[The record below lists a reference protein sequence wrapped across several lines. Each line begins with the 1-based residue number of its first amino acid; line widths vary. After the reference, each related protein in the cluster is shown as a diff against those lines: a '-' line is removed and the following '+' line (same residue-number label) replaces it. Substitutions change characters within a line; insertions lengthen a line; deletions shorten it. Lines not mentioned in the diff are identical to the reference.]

1 VGRYV
6 KIGSKMAIEI
16 VGVVPDGKNTGLSV
30 SDNPEYYIM
39 RTHSPDDVY
48 VSGTGPVAQRTLSIL
63 LLSPIREAPLA
74 TLVRQKMATLDS
86 SLPVEIET
94 MDGRLAALDAGP
106 RFNALLMV
114 AFAGVGLFLA
124 AVGLYGTISYL
135 VAQRTQEIGI
145 RMSLGA
151 TPVNIAGLMLTYSAK
166 WTLAGAAV
174 GIVTS
179 LATTRILA
187 SLLYRVSAHDPLTLV
202 IATVGICFVALL
214 ATANPAVQAATVD
227 PISALRNDN

>member
-1 VGRYV
+1 
-6 KIGSKMAIEI
+6 
-16 VGVVPDGKNTGLSV
+16 
-30 SDNPEYYIM
+30 M

-48 VSGTGPVAQRTLSIL
+48 VNGTGPVAQRTLSIL
-63 LLSPIREAPLA
+63 LRSPIREAMLA
-74 TLVRQKMATLDS
+74 TLIRQKMATLDS

-94 MDGRLAALDAGP
+94 LDGRLAALDAGP

-114 AFAGVGLFLA
+114 TFAGVGLFLA
-124 AVGLYGTISYL
+124 AVGLYGTIAYL

-166 WTLAGAAV
+166 WTLTGAAV

-227 PISALRNDN
+227 PITALRNDN